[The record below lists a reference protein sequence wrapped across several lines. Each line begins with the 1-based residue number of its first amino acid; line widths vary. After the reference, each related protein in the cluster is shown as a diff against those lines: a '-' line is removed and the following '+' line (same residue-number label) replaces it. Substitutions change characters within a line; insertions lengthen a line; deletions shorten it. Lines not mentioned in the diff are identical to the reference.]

1 MDNKQTIV
9 ANVYTDGSGIGQ
21 IRKDFT
27 QDTWEAG
34 ITLQLNNLTTI
45 PPFQSSKA
53 VVDALSRSGRATLI
67 VPTQPYATTTE
78 PVESTEWLKR
88 SSNWKDATRTDAP
101 PLYCA
106 DGPVENRNS
115 TGTPLPLGGQKGSG
129 RGSDTVINF
138 TPQDYIKTCA
148 LPGGRPDEVLLH
160 EMVHALRMELGLNLC
175 LGMDDGYD
183 TSEEFY
189 AILIANIYRSE
200 SGYRDLRANHN
211 GKQMLAA
218 PLTDDGQFYKQWKD
232 KIDSLIREMPPS
244 LSNSIAAVP
253 CAFNPIRRA
262 KATK

>member
-45 PPFQSSKA
+45 PGFQSSKA

-106 DGPVENRNS
+106 DGPVENRDR
-115 TGTPLPLGGQKGSG
+115 TGTPVPLGGQKGSG
-129 RGSDTVINF
+129 RGSI
-138 TPQDYIKTCA
+138 PSSISHRKT
-148 LPGGRPDEVLLH
+148 
-160 EMVHALRMELGLNLC
+160 
-175 LGMDDGYD
+175 
-183 TSEEFY
+183 TSKPAPSIPY
-189 AILIANIYRSE
+189 AEPRRRN
-200 SGYRDLRANHN
+200 DLYTAVC
-211 GKQMLAA
+211 GAA
-218 PLTDDGQFYKQWKD
+218 K
-232 KIDSLIREMPPS
+232 SS
-244 LSNSIAAVP
+244 
-253 CAFNPIRRA
+253 
-262 KATK
+262 